1 MLLCDDLPQAGLEIG
16 VEASA
21 PGPISEDVPLR
32 CGRLN
37 GRHCFPV
44 AVLIAFPP
52 TMVGCDEHL
61 HAART
66 SGGED
71 LAHMLDD
78 VAIANR
84 GADQGETDAV
94 QKALE
99 AVGHQ
104 AMVTSDPEEVDG
116 ASHKRFSDA
125 RSAVGQRPA
134 STPGL
139 PAVSVQVGHRIEA
152 NGALGHD

>member
-1 MLLCDDLPQAGLEIG
+1 MLLCDDLPRAGLEIG

-52 TMVGCDEHL
+52 TMVGCDEDL

-66 SGGED
+66 SGGKD

-78 VAIANR
+78 VVRLERRAAEFVEL
-84 GADQGETDAV
+84 A
-94 QKALE
+94 ALRQE
-99 AVGHQ
+99 VVVGIDYQ
-104 AMVTSDPEEVDG
+104 EPG
-116 ASHKRFSDA
+116 QFGL
-125 RSAVGQRPA
+125 VGQ
-134 STPGL
+134 L
-139 PAVSVQVGHRIEA
+139 
-152 NGALGHD
+152 